1 MRGLDIVT
9 EPAKLAFGY
18 VIRRDGTIPF
28 DDDPNR
34 HPGMKGAI
42 MQDLAERGHSATH
55 HPEGHIT
62 INDWDAEK
70 GLNAHPREAG

>member
-1 MRGLDIVT
+1 MDPIK
-9 EPAKLAFGY
+9 EAFGY
-18 VIRRDGTIPF
+18 VIRKDGTIPF

-42 MQDLAERGHSATH
+42 LQDLAERGHAATH

-62 INDWDAEK
+62 VHDWTGK
-70 GLNAHPREAG
+70 LNSHPSETLTPNT